1 LLLLMTACAPYGIK
15 HLMGRHGFAID
26 YNFQPEN
33 LCKPG
38 ISPRIYLKN
47 VPRATRMLEVKIT
60 DADRPDVHHGEA
72 VLSFTGFDIIRAA
85 ALRNYVAPCPK
96 PEQILNYVIR
106 VSALD
111 SNGKVI
117 SIAEIVRE
125 CHGSELT
132 DQSSKL

>member
-1 LLLLMTACAPYGIK
+1 MHYYKLVFVTAHDC
-15 HLMGRHGFAID
+15 
-26 YNFQPEN
+26 
-33 LCKPG
+33 LCSIWDKYPDG
-38 ISPRIYLKN
+38 
-47 VPRATRMLEVKIT
+47 ATRMLEVKIT